1 MQVEEAEAAVP
12 VEVVVTDMVVVVVLV
27 SGFGEDGCG
36 LKIVVIRLKNE
47 CENGRYF
54 FLYGSEPRDG

>member
-12 VEVVVTDMVVVVVLV
+12 VEVVVTDMAVVVLV

-36 LKIVVIRLKNE
+36 MKIVVVFKIEERV
-47 CENGRYF
+47 
-54 FLYGSEPRDG
+54 